1 MNMFSIEKNNEKV
14 GAYLKKLIEKKYP
27 SHRQFCK
34 AYLIAQGLDPNDE
47 ELRKMGNRVSQI
59 IKGSKAIQTYDL
71 PFFTELL
78 GVSCEEI
85 LSCGKTY
92 VPVST
97 HITNYDIAF
106 SRDPEVWQHH
116 IDRED
121 KLILNT
127 DEYNKTLID
136 YAIEFK
142 NYGLLKYLMNHEYI
156 WFVDNSK
163 TDQHERAFG
172 FGAGTSIKRREITDR
187 DWGLFKEMSPVIG
200 EEIRLRKGVISLALE
215 NEDFDALT
223 TLHAKEVPALFLL
236 SSYNNVDISCKDY
249 YDDDLLELISGSSDK
264 ILRYFS
270 EPYAMVD
277 HWENRHTFI
286 YPFIGDV
293 IERLIK
299 KNSKYAEPL
308 LRIVIE
314 YNQSVLDKLQSMVN
328 EAAELAQARYAEW
341 KYKPEKDVIVKE
353 VLDYYRTVPEDGYM
367 TYLMVR
373 AKNDNPAYSANVIR
387 TEASSDDML
396 IDSLIKQLNDIF
408 ERVMNITPTNIKE
421 D

>member
-1 MNMFSIEKNNEKV
+1 M
-14 GAYLKKLIEKKYP
+14 
-27 SHRQFCK
+27 
-34 AYLIAQGLDPNDE
+34 
-47 ELRKMGNRVSQI
+47 
-59 IKGSKAIQTYDL
+59 
-71 PFFTELL
+71 
-78 GVSCEEI
+78 
-85 LSCGKTY
+85 
-92 VPVST
+92 
-97 HITNYDIAF
+97 
-106 SRDPEVWQHH
+106 
-116 IDRED
+116 
-121 KLILNT
+121 
-127 DEYNKTLID
+127 
-136 YAIEFK
+136 
-142 NYGLLKYLMNHEYI
+142 
-156 WFVDNSK
+156 
-163 TDQHERAFG
+163 
-172 FGAGTSIKRREITDR
+172 
-187 DWGLFKEMSPVIG
+187 
-200 EEIRLRKGVISLALE
+200 
-215 NEDFDALT
+215 
-223 TLHAKEVPALFLL
+223 
-236 SSYNNVDISCKDY
+236 
-249 YDDDLLELISGSSDK
+249 
-264 ILRYFS
+264 
-270 EPYAMVD
+270 
-277 HWENRHTFI
+277 
-286 YPFIGDV
+286 